1 MKRLN
6 LENKIFGKLKIIERA
21 KTIKKQ
27 MFSLWFR
34 ITIRKL

>member
-21 KTIKKQ
+21 KTIKKHSYWLYQ
-27 MFSLWFR
+27 
-34 ITIRKL
+34 